1 MLAAIFTILLIHFGL
16 GGGSF
21 SFEKAYE
28 PFLKEAVTE
37 TPRYEQAIQLTKE
50 ADDNMA
56 QFRKGVTEVRAK
68 ELKTLIADYDATDE
82 QFRQFYEKGA
92 QSRIAMQQHMLDF
105 RFKMTTVVTK
115 DEWDAVYRKIDQKI
129 EENRKKAEDKK

>member
-1 MLAAIFTILLIHFGL
+1 MLAAIFTILLIHFGV

-21 SFEKAYE
+21 SFEKAFE

-37 TPRYEQAIQLTKE
+37 QSRYQQAVQLTKE
-50 ADDNMA
+50 ADENFA
-56 QFRKGVTEVRAK
+56 QFRKEVTEVRAK

-82 QFRQFYEKGA
+82 QFRQFFEKA
-92 QSRIAMQQHMLDF
+92 SASRAAMQQRMLDV

-115 DEWDAVYRKIDQKI
+115 DEWDAVYRKIDQK
-129 EENRKKAEDKK
+129 KAEKK

>member
-1 MLAAIFTILLIHFGL
+1 M
-16 GGGSF
+16 
-21 SFEKAYE
+21 
-28 PFLKEAVTE
+28 
-37 TPRYEQAIQLTKE
+37 IQLTKE
-50 ADDNMA
+50 ADENMR
-56 QFRKGVTEVRAK
+56 QFRKEVTEVRAK

-92 QSRIAMQQHMLDF
+92 QARIAMQQRMLDF
-105 RFKMTTVVTK
+105 RFKMTAVVTK